1 MYNINKTGNVQR
13 TLRRV
18 RVTAVAIKK
27 TISITYSECVSTVLV
42 IMRRVIWTSVD
53 CLALPYFPTLSHK
66 RHNFPK
72 KTLFI
77 EIRFAL

>member
-1 MYNINKTGNVQR
+1 MYKR

-18 RVTAVAIKK
+18 HVTAVAIKK
-27 TISITYSECVSTVLV
+27 TISVTYSVCVSTVLV
-42 IMRRVIWTSVD
+42 IMRRIILTSAD

-66 RHNFPK
+66 QHNFRK

-77 EIRFAL
+77 EIRFSL

>member
-1 MYNINKTGNVQR
+1 MCKR
-13 TLRRV
+13 TLRRA
-18 RVTAVAIKK
+18 RVTAVSIKK

-42 IMRRVIWTSVD
+42 IMRRVILTSVD

-66 RHNFPK
+66 RHNFRK

-77 EIRFAL
+77 EMGFRCDFVTTRD